1 MKGVRDEMVCN
12 SNWGT
17 RLGFGENGG
26 EDEDEGEDGGDVVDE
41 AAI

>member
-41 AAI
+41 AAV